1 MSLIALT
8 PYLFI
13 PMESWIGT
21 PVVGPLLSL
30 ERENGISTPK
40 EVVIVDDPRD
50 DEKVEQEIPSIKLH
64 GVVDKIVPSNHPS
77 QPEKAQIAIEEA
89 EELYKEIRIDNA
101 LHDGGGEKVKLK
113 RGTEVELIVEA
124 PHDGVD
130 KGTDGEQTK
139 KSA

>member
-1 MSLIALT
+1 M
-8 PYLFI
+8 
-13 PMESWIGT
+13 
-21 PVVGPLLSL
+21 
-30 ERENGISTPK
+30 
-40 EVVIVDDPRD
+40 DDPRD

-77 QPEKAQIAIEEA
+77 QPEKAQIVIKEA

-113 RGTEVELIVEA
+113 HGTEVDVTIEA

-130 KGTDGEQTK
+130 KGTDVGKK